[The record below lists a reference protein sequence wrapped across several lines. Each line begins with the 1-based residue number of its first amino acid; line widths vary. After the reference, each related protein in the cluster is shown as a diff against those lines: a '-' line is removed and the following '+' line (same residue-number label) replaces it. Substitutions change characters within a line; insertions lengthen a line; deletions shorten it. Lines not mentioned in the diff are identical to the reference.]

1 MTAQEVNNLGRLLGL
16 SSKITDRFEFV
27 EKVGRGGFGAIYQVK
42 DKHNSNVI
50 LALKRIDKEKTRF
63 EREVKINRMLHRVI
77 AEFRDEYCFVIPWI
91 EGITMEELLTQSHQS
106 PDRTVDRTALIRDFL
121 KDVLEKLQS
130 IHSKEIVHRDLNPRN
145 LMYSEDDKF
154 VIIDFGMSCFKSTN
168 PLLRELNKMDD
179 GHSTTL
185 TQGIGNVGYSA
196 PENIQEES
204 RPCYASD
211 LFSLGA
217 ISIRWATGELPEALT
232 GRNKPELLQQAW
244 DVRKDQAPVYSD
256 LAKII
261 SKMVAADLEERYKTC
276 QEVLDALAKINGKPV
291 WQGRLQS
298 WI

>member
-16 SSKITDRFEFV
+16 SSKITDRFEIV
-27 EKVGRGGFGAIYQVK
+27 EKVGSGGFGAIYQVK

-130 IHSKEIVHRDLNPRN
+130 IHSKEIVYRDLNPRN

-154 VIIDFGMSCFKSTN
+154 VIIDFG
-168 PLLRELNKMDD
+168 
-179 GHSTTL
+179 
-185 TQGIGNVGYSA
+185 
-196 PENIQEES
+196 
-204 RPCYASD
+204 
-211 LFSLGA
+211 
-217 ISIRWATGELPEALT
+217 
-232 GRNKPELLQQAW
+232 
-244 DVRKDQAPVYSD
+244 
-256 LAKII
+256 
-261 SKMVAADLEERYKTC
+261 
-276 QEVLDALAKINGKPV
+276 
-291 WQGRLQS
+291 
-298 WI
+298 